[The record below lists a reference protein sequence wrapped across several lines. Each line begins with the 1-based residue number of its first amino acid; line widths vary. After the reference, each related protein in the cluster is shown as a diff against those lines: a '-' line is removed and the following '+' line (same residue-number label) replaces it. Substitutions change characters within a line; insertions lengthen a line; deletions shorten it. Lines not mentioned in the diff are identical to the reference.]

1 MVRNGVGAYPH
12 DERAYPSESGFTISG
27 LAATL
32 KSFAIDQASFKR
44 ALLTLGPRY
53 VGRNG
58 AGAINFAPQ
67 YQTGHYA
74 ITTDG
79 QLVLQPGRI
88 SAALA
93 AGAEPLATLPLEQF

>member
-1 MVRNGVGAYPH
+1 MVRNGIGVYPH
-12 DERAYPSESGFTISG
+12 DEQAYPSESGFTISG
-27 LAATL
+27 LAVAL
-32 KSFAIDQASFKR
+32 KSFAIDQVSFQR
-44 ALLTLGPRY
+44 ALLALGPRY

-88 SAALA
+88 SDAVA